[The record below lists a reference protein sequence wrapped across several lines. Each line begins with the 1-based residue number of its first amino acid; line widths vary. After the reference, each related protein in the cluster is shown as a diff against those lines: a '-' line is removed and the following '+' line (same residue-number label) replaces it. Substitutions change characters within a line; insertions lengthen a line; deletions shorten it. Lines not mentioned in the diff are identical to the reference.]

1 MHPTLDKEVSDN
13 LLLFMIAED
22 EYRYEYYLYKENFIV
37 ESNLLEELL
46 KGLKYTMVKMLT
58 GINPAYFRFKG
69 RAELRVY
76 KGNVLVD
83 KHVSSSAVWELMY
96 FGNPMGSE

>member
-1 MHPTLDKEVSDN
+1 
-13 LLLFMIAED
+13 
-22 EYRYEYYLYKENFIV
+22 
-37 ESNLLEELL
+37 
-46 KGLKYTMVKMLT
+46 MLT

-69 RAELRVY
+69 RAELQVY

-96 FGNPMGSE
+96 FNPWEVSKEGMLKTMDKNNS

>member
-1 MHPTLDKEVSDN
+1 LARLEIYN
-13 LLLFMIAED
+13 
-22 EYRYEYYLYKENFIV
+22 ENA
-37 ESNLLEELL
+37 
-46 KGLKYTMVKMLT
+46 T

>member
-1 MHPTLDKEVSDN
+1 
-13 LLLFMIAED
+13 
-22 EYRYEYYLYKENFIV
+22 
-37 ESNLLEELL
+37 
-46 KGLKYTMVKMLT
+46 MLT

-69 RAELRVY
+69 RAELQVY

-96 FGNPMGSE
+96 FNPWEVS

>member
-1 MHPTLDKEVSDN
+1 
-13 LLLFMIAED
+13 
-22 EYRYEYYLYKENFIV
+22 
-37 ESNLLEELL
+37 
-46 KGLKYTMVKMLT
+46 MVKMLT

-96 FGNPMGSE
+96 FGNQWEVSKEGMLKTMDKK

>member
-1 MHPTLDKEVSDN
+1 
-13 LLLFMIAED
+13 
-22 EYRYEYYLYKENFIV
+22 
-37 ESNLLEELL
+37 
-46 KGLKYTMVKMLT
+46 MLT

-83 KHVSSSAVWELMY
+83 KHVSSSAVWELM
-96 FGNPMGSE
+96 FW

>member
-1 MHPTLDKEVSDN
+1 
-13 LLLFMIAED
+13 
-22 EYRYEYYLYKENFIV
+22 
-37 ESNLLEELL
+37 
-46 KGLKYTMVKMLT
+46 MLT

-83 KHVSSSAVWELMY
+83 KHSA
-96 FGNPMGSE
+96 FGSLGINVFW